1 MASGDSV
8 VRSWRTAFLTL
19 RDETLASPPS
29 LSLLQSLLFSQNQ
42 ASLIAAASDLSPHE
56 LASDLI
62 FLLELTT
69 KALSSK
75 TEEADDLADA
85 YIRTCHL
92 IHDVSYRVCLE
103 MNSLS
108 WSLMLDF
115 LQKMLHFFLTKPSSS
130 SSSSA
135 NAISV
140 NVVMEILE
148 ILRRVENGYGRKCSI
163 SETELLVKLILNI
176 IVACNAGMFT
186 SCHSTGNLL
195 LSGVDTGSKT
205 AKRHNLWD
213 SQTSAFVMLGELLL
227 KLGSSMSAEIWQSAL
242 EVLRKILDALATKN
256 LLVEDNIMS
265 RFYASLLQCLHL
277 ILTNSKGSLSDHVAG
292 LVAALRIFFIYGLTN
307 HSSLA
312 SRDASFEVKPCSLS
326 TRASS
331 TDSTAITDRGRYRP
345 PHLRRREG
353 ASISSLKADS
363 QSFSEDEKSAHGF
376 TSSDSEHSDSDGLG
390 KSLDYFR
397 SSKTRITA
405 FLCIQD
411 LCQADPKS
419 LIAHWTLL
427 LPTSDVLQQ
436 RKYEPTL
443 LTCLLFDPILKARVA
458 AASTL
463 ASMLGGPSSV
473 FLRVAEFNESNRRGP
488 FTSLSSSLG
497 QMLMQLHTG
506 ILYLIQREAHY
517 GMLVPLFR
525 SLVLLISATPY
536 ARMPQELL
544 PSVISSVSSR
554 MMKGFPSRA
563 DQNGLLAICF
573 NCLGAA
579 FSTSPPSSQVQA
591 MLQEEISAG
600 AIGLPGD
607 ERVLSL
613 IIQFCERIINPG
625 MSLEALQVLRAV
637 SHNYPA
643 ITVVCWDQFSTSMY
657 GLLRATFPVST
668 SSASPSRLLKGSLGN
683 NVDQLGERCILATI
697 KVLDEC
703 LRAISGFKGTED
715 PFDDGSL
722 YSPFT
727 SDCTKTK
734 KISSAPSYGLDAPEV
749 TKAIATSDYSGSVQ
763 WSEAIDKHLSLTV
776 FHSSASVR
784 AASVTCF
791 AGITS
796 SAFFSL
802 PIEKQ
807 DFVLSH
813 SINAALTDEVPS
825 VRSAGCRA
833 IGVIACFPQISHRD
847 EILDKF
853 IRAVEINTRH
863 PQASVR
869 ITACWALANTCD
881 LIRHRADV
889 DLKSDYHWTTLLAE
903 CSLRLAKD
911 GDKIKSN
918 AVRALGNLA
927 RFVRFTN
934 LPSAQYK
941 QNLGDSSTAIDSIC
955 HGPQTICISKSTSL
969 GHPQWLGRMVQ
980 AFVSC
985 VTTGNVKVQW
995 NVCHAL
1001 SNLFLNKNLKL
1012 QDMDWAPSVFSIL
1025 LLLLRDSS
1033 NFKIRIHAAA
1043 ALSVPVSR
1051 LDYGSSFADV
1061 VQGLQHVLENIGS
1074 DQITAPSSFRYREVL
1089 QKQLTTATLHV
1100 FGLVAFVDHEALKDF
1115 LVKAKL
1121 IKKSSFLE
1129 NWLKSLCSSILD
1141 ESNQPAVEA
1150 SSSVENQNNASFFLV
1165 QKKEMISKAIK
1176 ALQEFYACNNH
1187 QAIAGRIEKLIACV
1201 S

>member
-1 MASGDSV
+1 MGMASGSV

-29 LSLLQSLLFSQNQ
+29 LSLLQSLLFSQNH
-42 ASLIAAASDLSPHE
+42 ASLIAAASDLPPHE

-62 FLLELTT
+62 FLLQFTNS
-69 KALSSK
+69 LS
-75 TEEADDLADA
+75 EETQPDSDVADA
-85 YIRTCHL
+85 YIHTCHL

-103 MNSLS
+103 FNSYS
-108 WSLMLDF
+108 WSLILDF
-115 LQKMLHFFLTKPSSS
+115 LQNMLHFFFTKPSS

-135 NAISV
+135 NAIAV
-140 NVVMEILE
+140 NVVTEILE
-148 ILRRVENGYGRKCSI
+148 ILRRLENGYGRKCSV

-176 IVACNAGMFT
+176 IVACNAAMFT
-186 SCHSTGNLL
+186 SCRAISNPILN
-195 LSGVDTGSKT
+195 GVDTESKT
-205 AKRHNLWD
+205 AKRHNLWEC
-213 SQTSAFVMLGELLL
+213 QTSAFVMLGELLS
-227 KLGSSMSAEIWQSAL
+227 KLGTSMSGEIWQSTL

-256 LLVEDNIMS
+256 LLVEDSIMS
-265 RFYASLLQCLHL
+265 RFYTSLLHCLHL
-277 ILTNSKGSLSDHVAG
+277 ILSNSIGSLSDHVAG

-312 SRDASFEVKPCSLS
+312 SRDACLEVKPCSLS
-326 TRASS
+326 ARANSK
-331 TDSTAITDRGRYRP
+331 DSTTTDRGRYRP

-353 ASISSLKADS
+353 ASISSLKANS

-419 LIAHWTLL
+419 LIAHWTML
-427 LPTSDVLQQ
+427 LPTSDVLQR

-443 LTCLLFDPILKARVA
+443 MTCLLFDPILKARVA

-473 FLRVAEFNESNRRGP
+473 FLRVAEFNESNKRVP

-497 QMLMQLHTG
+497 QMLMQIHTG
-506 ILYLIQREAHY
+506 ILYLIQHEAHY
-517 GMLVPLFR
+517 GMLAPMFR
-525 SLVLLISATPY
+525 SLMLLISATPY

-544 PSVISSVSSR
+544 PSVILSVSSR
-554 MMKGFPSRA
+554 MMKGIPSRA

-600 AIGLPGD
+600 AIGLPGE

-613 IIQFCERIINPG
+613 IIQFCERIINPSI
-625 MSLEALQVLRAV
+625 SLEALQGEVEG
-637 SHNYPA
+637 SE
-643 ITVVCWDQFSTSMY
+643 ITSRVVANRLVCMY
-657 GLLRATFPVST
+657 GLLRATFPVSI
-668 SSASPSRLLKGSLGN
+668 SSESPTRLLKGSLGN
-683 NVDQLGERCILATI
+683 NLDQLSERCILAAI
-697 KVLDEC
+697 K
-703 LRAISGFKGTED
+703 
-715 PFDDGSL
+715 
-722 YSPFT
+722 
-727 SDCTKTK
+727 
-734 KISSAPSYGLDAPEV
+734 
-749 TKAIATSDYSGSVQ
+749 
-763 WSEAIDKHLSLTV
+763 
-776 FHSSASVR
+776 VR

-807 DFVLSH
+807 DFVLSS

-847 EILDKF
+847 DILDKF

-881 LIRHRADV
+881 LLRHRAYV
-889 DLKSDYHWTTLLAE
+889 DLKSDYHWITLLAE

-934 LPSAQYK
+934 LPSAQNK
-941 QNLGDSSTAIDSIC
+941 QDLGDSSTASDSVC
-955 HGPQTICISKSTSL
+955 YGLQTVCIPKSTSS

-980 AFVSC
+980 ALVSC

-1012 QDMDWAPSVFSIL
+1012 QDMDWSPSVFSIL
-1025 LLLLRDSS
+1025 LLLLRNSS

-1051 LDYGSSFADV
+1051 LDYGNSFADV

-1074 DQITAPSSFRYREVL
+1074 DQIMAPPSNFRYREVL

-1100 FGLVAFVDHEALKDF
+1100 FGLITFVDHEALKDF
-1115 LVKAKL
+1115 LVKAS
-1121 IKKSSFLE
+1121 KSSFLE
-1129 NWLKSLCSSILD
+1129 HWLKSLCSTIMD
-1141 ESNQPAVEA
+1141 ESIQPVVEA
-1150 SSSVENQNNASFFLV
+1150 ASSVENQNNVSLSLV
-1165 QKKEMISKAIK
+1165 QKKEMISRAIK

-1187 QAIAGRIEKLIACV
+1187 QAIAGRIEKLIDCV